1 MNNKLKTALVAGGVV
16 ASGIGG
22 ASWLGASDNK
32 PLSSTNSGSST
43 SSVIDSV
50 DKDCSDFG
58 NHQDAQDYFK
68 SQNGSPSNNVDRL
81 DRDGDGL
88 ACEAN

>member
-1 MNNKLKTALVAGGVV
+1 MNNKLKIALITGGVV

-22 ASWLGASDNK
+22 AVWLTRDNK
-32 PLSSTNSGSST
+32 PQDPPIKTDT
-43 SSVIDSV
+43 SKSKEIDSI
-50 DKDCSDFG
+50 DYDCKDFDS
-58 NHQDAQDYFK
+58 HQKAQDYFV
-68 SQNGSPSNNVDRL
+68 SQGGSPSNNVDRL

>member
-1 MNNKLKTALVAGGVV
+1 MNNKLKTALIAGGVI

-22 ASWLGASDNK
+22 AAWLATNDNK
-32 PLSSTNSGSST
+32 PPVNTGPASTAQIGPDN
-43 SSVIDSV
+43 I

-58 NHQDAQDYFK
+58 SHQEAQDYFE
-68 SQNGSPSNNVDRL
+68 SQGGSQSNNVDRL